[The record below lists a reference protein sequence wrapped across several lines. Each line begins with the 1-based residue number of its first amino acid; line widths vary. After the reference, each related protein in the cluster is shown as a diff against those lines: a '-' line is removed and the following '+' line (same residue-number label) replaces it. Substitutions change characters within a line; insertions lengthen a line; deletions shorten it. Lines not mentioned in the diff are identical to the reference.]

1 MLLGFISLLLTV
13 GQTRIAEICIS
24 KSLGDSL
31 LPCPKEE
38 ASEEDISIE
47 EIEKFSL
54 HRKLMFI
61 ASNETPLR
69 RSLAT
74 NEVTTGHCASKVEI
88 CACYS

>member
-24 KSLGDSL
+24 EGLGDSL
-31 LPCPKEE
+31 LPCAKEE
-38 ASEEDISIE
+38 ASENSSVEGT
-47 EIEKFSL
+47 EKFSL

-61 ASNETPLR
+61 ASETPLR

-74 NEVTTGHCASKVEI
+74 DEISTGHCAKKVEI
-88 CACYS
+88 